1 MKKKIPCIRNANLP
15 HWVLLHFWM
24 LGLWCFLRTVTITL
38 CRQRTVFEALCFIAL
53 NLPTGRQW
61 GWLTFIDQVFFS
73 FLSFTIMMNSIFF
86 LYFVTLW
93 FKYAEGL
100 DWVGDACLKA
110 ALIRSAPSPS
120 TVLVIWKTH
129 MIRGRVWQKAI
140 KELFFSC
147 PFHFAWRSVRSVSV
161 ITHSVEVIF
170 GQNLRGI
177 NSSTVTVC
185 AICN

>member
-1 MKKKIPCIRNANLP
+1 
-15 HWVLLHFWM
+15 M
-24 LGLWCFLRTVTITL
+24 LGLWCFLITNNNLWTVS
-38 CRQRTVFEALCFIAL
+38 QALCFIAL

-61 GWLTFIDQVFFS
+61 GWHIHRQVFFS
-73 FLSFTIMMNSIFF
+73 FLSFTIMMTSAYFC

-93 FKYAEGL
+93 FKCAEAL

-110 ALIRSAPSPS
+110 ALIRSASSPS

-129 MIRGRVWQKAI
+129 RMRGRVWQKAI
-140 KELFFSC
+140 KKLFFSC
-147 PFHFAWRSVRSVSV
+147 PFHFASRSVRSVSV

-170 GQNLRGI
+170 RQSLRGI
-177 NSSTVTVC
+177 NSCTVTVC